1 MDNRLIFLY
10 QSLMFER
17 WGDAG
22 GYERMLMDM
31 HVQAIRQGSRQIRFP
46 CKLSCDV
53 VAPSAVGS
61 DSTLPRKAS
70 S

>member
-1 MDNRLIFLY
+1 
-10 QSLMFER
+10 
-17 WGDAG
+17 
-22 GYERMLMDM
+22 MLMDM